1 MSEYYEIIRK
11 HAVQNRLR
19 HGKADSNAILGKV
32 ISEVPE
38 AKDNIKPLI
47 KEIKYVVERVN
58 ETPLKILKQ
67 YAPEARKEKKS
78 KPKGLPELSGVGDD
92 VVMRFA
98 PNPNGPATL
107 GSARGIIV
115 NSSLAERYNGKFI
128 LRFDDTDPKTKK
140 PMVEAYG
147 WYLDDCEWLGA
158 YPDEVIYASERL
170 NSYYEYGE
178 RLIGK
183 GKAYMCFC
191 ERGEFKRYKDNKKE
205 CPHRDKSVKEN
216 LKQWYRMLEGDYR
229 EGECV
234 LRIKTDMK
242 HKDPAIR
249 DWVAFRIVKEE
260 HPRVGSRFIIWPT
273 LDFES
278 AIEDH
283 VSGVTHIIRGKDLID
298 SERRQKYIYEYF
310 SWNYPPTI
318 HWGRIKVEEFG
329 KFSTSR
335 LRKAIE
341 EGEYCNWSDPRL
353 PTIIALRK
361 RGISGKAIKKV
372 ILDLGVGENDISLS
386 LKSIY
391 AENRKI
397 LDPIVDRYFF
407 VADPVELK
415 VEGAPEMDV
424 EIPLHPGF
432 PERGVRESHLEKDDE
447 GGMTLFISKEDV
459 NELEEGDEVRLKA
472 AFNLEI
478 KKINRKGVKAS
489 YLKEK
494 NLDVPII
501 HWLQEYIEALVIK
514 PEEMVTGF
522 CEPSCVNIRIDAVVQ
537 FERFGFVKL
546 DFRET
551 ASGEMKHVFYF
562 THP

>member
-1 MSEYYEIIRK
+1 MSEYYEVIRK
-11 HAVQNRLR
+11 NAIQNRLR
-19 HGKADSNAILGKV
+19 HGKADSKAILGKV
-32 ISEVPE
+32 ISEMPE
-38 AKDNIKPLI
+38 AKNNIKPLI
-47 KEIKYVVERVN
+47 KEIRYVVESVN
-58 ETPLKILKQ
+58 ETPLEILKKHTT
-67 YAPEARKEKKS
+67 EAKKEKKI
-78 KPKGLPELSGVGDD
+78 KKRGLPELSFVGND

-107 GSARGIIV
+107 GSARGIVI
-115 NSSLAERYNGKFI
+115 NSNLAERYNGKFI

-140 PMVEAYG
+140 PLAEAYG

-158 YPDEVIYASERL
+158 YPDEIIYASEKL
-170 NSYYEYGE
+170 SQYYEYGE
-178 RLIGK
+178 QLIRK
-183 GKAYMCFC
+183 GNAYLCFC
-191 ERGEFKRYKDNKKE
+191 ERGEFKKYKDNKKE

-216 LKQWYRMLEGDYR
+216 LEHWYKMLNGDYR
-229 EGECV
+229 EGECA

-249 DWVAFRIVKEE
+249 DWVAFRIVKGD

-283 VSGVTHIIRGKDLID
+283 ISGVTHIIRGKDLID

-310 SWNYPPTI
+310 NWDYPPTM

-329 KFSTSR
+329 KFSTSQ
-335 LRKAIE
+335 LKKAIE
-341 EGEYCNWSDPRL
+341 NGEYSDWSDPRL

-361 RGISGKAIKKV
+361 RGISGKAIRNV
-372 ILDLGVGENDISLS
+372 ILDLGVGANDISLS
-386 LKSIY
+386 LKNIY
-391 AENRKI
+391 SENRKI

-407 VADPVELK
+407 VADPVKLK

-424 EIPLHPGF
+424 KIPLHPSS
-432 PERGVRESHLEKDDE
+432 PKRGVREFHLKKDDNGE
-447 GGMTLFISKEDV
+447 MNLFISQQDV
-459 NELEEGDEVRLKA
+459 NELKKGDEIRLKE

-478 KKINRKGVKAS
+478 KEINEDGVKAA

-494 NLDVPII
+494 TLDVPII
-501 HWLQEYIEALVIK
+501 HWLKDYIDALVIK
-514 PEEMVTGF
+514 PEEMIPGF
-522 CEPSCVNIRIDAVVQ
+522 CEPSCVNITIDSVVQ

-546 DFRET
+546 DSRET
-551 ASGEMKHVFYF
+551 TSGEMKHIFYF